1 MQVYIFSLLIS
12 FFLLK
17 VDPPLLYRKTNL
29 PRFQGSTLTLFY
41 SIYYIFSRQ
50 LYLLHPI
57 SNLHLFIEVF
67 YINLISLNRDFQYY
81 ASQDR

>member
-29 PRFQGSTLTLFY
+29 PRFQESTLTLFY
-41 SIYYIFSRQ
+41 SIYCNFSRQ
-50 LYLLHPI
+50 LYLLHHI

-67 YINLISLNRDFQYY
+67 SINLISLNRDFQYY
-81 ASQDR
+81 ASRDR